1 MNWSTVIVAAMVA
14 AVFIAIVVSEVR
26 KRKSGKG
33 GCGCGCS
40 GCAMSDSCHSKSE
53 NQT

>member
-1 MNWSTVIVAAMVA
+1 MNLPTIIAALI
-14 AVFIAIVVSEVR
+14 IAIIFVAIIIGEVK

-40 GCAMSDSCHSKSE
+40 GCAFKENCHSKE
-53 NQT
+53 K